1 MKKLISLIVVVA
13 AVLLLVFTCPNKEA
27 HQDKIKTT
35 MTNLVEEH
43 LTQQASEDEKGLA
56 LLGSLF
62 ASKMVDVAMEQ
73 KLEVDNYVVCSV
85 GKVTFEGKT
94 RYISFGILNQVF
106 VMGQDEIRNAMKSLG
121 N

>member
-13 AVLLLVFTCPNKEA
+13 ALLLLAFTCPNKQA

-35 MTNLVEEH
+35 MSNLVDEKLNKE
-43 LTQQASEDEKGLA
+43 ASEEEKGFA

-62 ASKMVDVAMEQ
+62 ASKLVDVAMDQ

-85 GKVTFEGKT
+85 GKVTFNGQT
-94 RYISFGILNQVF
+94 HYISFGILNQVF
-106 VMGQDEIRNAMKSLG
+106 VMGQDEIRNAIEGLG